1 MARRQRDAAKE
12 HFWLATIK
20 GQEQSRQSIRDY
32 CDDRGLPEASF
43 YHWRRELRR
52 RDRKNGRPGGNG
64 WRAARSKDSV
74 APGQRATFVP
84 VRLVKE
90 THSRDGDGQADSES
104 AIEIILANGRRLRVE
119 GGFERQTLLQVIAA
133 LESLGC

>member
-43 YHWRRELRR
+43 YHWRRELRC
-52 RDRKNGRPGGNG
+52 RDRKNG
-64 WRAARSKDSV
+64 
-74 APGQRATFVP
+74 RATFVP

-90 THSRDGDGQADSES
+90 THSRDGDAQADSES